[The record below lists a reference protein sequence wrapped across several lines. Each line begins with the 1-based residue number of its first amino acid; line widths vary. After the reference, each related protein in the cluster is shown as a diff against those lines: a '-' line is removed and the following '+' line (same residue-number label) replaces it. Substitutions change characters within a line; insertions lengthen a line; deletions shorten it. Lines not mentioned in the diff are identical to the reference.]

1 LLTTRS
7 GLLAAA
13 AACAL
18 IAATTPAA
26 AAPAPTPAPVA
37 FNIEAGA
44 LEAALMSYAAQAH
57 RQILVDPAL
66 VAGLRAPE
74 LKGSLSPD
82 QALDRLLA
90 GSGLVV
96 RRTGPNVFVVRAGV
110 VARADLRLA
119 AAEAG
124 SPALPAAQAD
134 GPIVPAAA
142 APQVLDEVVITGSLI
157 RGDRPGASPVRRFD
171 RDEIDRQGRATV
183 GDLIAALPQN
193 FGGIGSPA
201 AAILGSDSRGTNDL
215 AATGVNL
222 RGLGA
227 AATLVLVNGRR
238 MGGVG
243 TKGDFADVSAI
254 PSAVVDRVDV
264 LLDGASALYGSDA
277 VGGVVNVILKRRF
290 DGLETRLRAG
300 AATRGGDAE
309 LQASQAGGTSWDG
322 GGLVLAYE
330 YGHRGGLKASERE
343 VTASSD
349 LRPLGGTDRRVFYS
363 HPANILRFD
372 AAQGAYVAG
381 WAVPAG
387 QDGKALKPSDLIPG
401 LANLDNQRQGGDVL
415 PREDRHN
422 LYAALTQDLGERVR
436 LLADLRYNRRDNT
449 IHRPAPV
456 AVFAVT
462 SANPFFVSPNGTTSD
477 VIGYSFSDEVGPS
490 VSDGRAESLGLSLGA
505 EADLGRGWRGEAY
518 AATGLELGRRNTER
532 LVNSTYLNEAL
543 GAVPDDPRTAYT
555 AARDGYFN
563 PFGDGGAN
571 GRAVLD
577 FIGSGYTRGRTQSSV
592 ATFDAKADGPLWAL
606 PAGTIK
612 AAVGVQARLERFKTT
627 TSSLISGTTPTLA
640 GGTSF
645 DRTVQAAFLELRAPL
660 VSPEMGLP
668 LLRELEAS
676 LAGRIERY
684 GDFGQTAN
692 PKLGLVWAPAEALKL
707 RASYGTSF
715 RAPNLSELNEPPS
728 SSPLLLA
735 GAGGRT
741 LVLLATGGN
750 AGLKPERARSWTF
763 GLDYASVRWP
773 GLTASA
779 TWFDV
784 RFADQIGQPVLTD
797 LTHALTNPAFA
808 PFVRAVDPA
817 NPADLAQVKALMAI
831 STNSNITLF
840 PAEAY
845 RVIADGR
852 YVNTGEVEV
861 RGLDLQAAYGWTR
874 GDSRWS
880 VSGDVSY
887 LSDYVRRFT
896 PTAAP
901 LQLLD
906 TANNPVRLRGRLAAG
921 WDRGPWG
928 VGIGLN
934 YVDAYRSETGRRIE
948 AWTPVDLQARWT
960 PAEAGRPW
968 SGLSLALNVQNL
980 FDQDPPFYD
989 SPLGI
994 GYDPANA
1001 DPLGRRVSLQLTR
1014 RW

>member
-1 LLTTRS
+1 MLKIRS
-7 GLLAAA
+7 GLLAAT

-18 IAATTPAA
+18 LTTTTPGA
-26 AAPAPTPAPVA
+26 AAPAATPAPVV

-44 LEAALMSYAAQAH
+44 LEAALMSYAAQAQ

-74 LKGSLSPD
+74 LKARLSPD
-82 QALDRLLA
+82 LALDRLLA

-96 RRTGPNVFVVRAGV
+96 RQTGPNVFVVH
-110 VARADLRLA
+110 ARG

-124 SPALPAAQAD
+124 LRLAVADGGPAGLPATQAD
-134 GPIVPAAA
+134 GPIAGA
-142 APQVLDEVVITGSLI
+142 APPVLDEVVITGSLI
-157 RGDRPGASPVRRFD
+157 RGGRPGPSPVRRFD
-171 RDEIDRQGRATV
+171 RDDIDRQGRSTV

-193 FGGIGSPA
+193 FGGSGSPA
-201 AAILGSDSRGTNDL
+201 AALLGADSRGTNDL

-238 MGGVG
+238 MAGVG

-254 PSAVVDRVDV
+254 PTSVVQRVDV
-264 LLDGASALYGSDA
+264 LTDGASALYGSDA
-277 VGGVVNVILKRRF
+277 VAGVVNVILKRRF
-290 DGLETRLRAG
+290 EGLETRLRVG

-309 LQASQAGGTSWDG
+309 LQASQAWGTQWDAG
-322 GGLVLAYE
+322 DLVLAYE
-330 YGHRGGLKASERE
+330 YGHRGGLKASERA

-349 LRPLGGTDRRVFYS
+349 LRPLGGTDRRVYYS
-363 HPANILRFD
+363 HPANILVFN

-387 QDGKALKPSDLIPG
+387 QNGKALTPGDLIPG
-401 LANLDNQRQGGDVL
+401 VANLENQRLGGDVL
-415 PREDRHN
+415 PREDRHT
-422 LYAALTQDLGERVR
+422 LYASITEDLGERVR
-436 LLADLRYNRRDNT
+436 LLGDVRYNRRDNT

-456 AVFAVT
+456 SVFSVT
-462 SANPFFVSPNGTTSD
+462 KANPFFVSPNGTTSE
-477 VIGYSFSDEVGPS
+477 VIGYAFSDEVGS
-490 VSDGRAESLGLSLGA
+490 SLSDGRAESLGLSLGA
-505 EADLGRGWRGEAY
+505 EAELGRGWRGEVY
-518 AATGLELGRRNTER
+518 AATGLEMGRRDTER
-532 LVNSTYLNEAL
+532 LVNSTFLNEAL
-543 GAVPDDPRTAYT
+543 GAVPDDPRTAYS

-577 FIGSGYTRGRTQSSV
+577 FIGSGYTRGRTLSSV
-592 ATFDAKADGPLWAL
+592 ATLDAKADGALWRL
-606 PAGTIK
+606 PAGPIK
-612 AAVGVQARLERFKTT
+612 AAVGVQARLERFKST
-627 TSSLISGTTPTLA
+627 TSSLISGVTPTRA
-640 GGTSF
+640 GGVSF
-645 DRTVQAAFLELRAPL
+645 DRTVKAAFAELRVPL
-660 VSPEMGLP
+660 VGPDMDLP
-668 LLRELEAS
+668 LVRELEAS
-676 LAGRIERY
+676 LAGRVERY
-684 GDFGQTAN
+684 GDFGQTEN
-692 PKLGLVWAPAEALKL
+692 PKLGLVWAPGESLKL
-707 RASYGTSF
+707 RVSYGTSF

-735 GAGGRT
+735 GASGRT
-741 LVLLATGGN
+741 LVLLASGGN
-750 AGLKPERARSWTF
+750 AGLKPERSRSWSLGF
-763 GLDYASVRWP
+763 DYASARWP

-808 PFVRAVDPA
+808 PFVQAVDPA
-817 NPADLAQVKALMAI
+817 NPADLARVKALMAI
-831 STNSNITLF
+831 STNSNINLF

-852 YVNTGEVEV
+852 YVNTGEVDV
-861 RGLDLQAAYGWTR
+861 RGLDLQVAYAWSAGDDRWRLAA
-874 GDSRWS
+874 D
-880 VSGDVSY
+880 
-887 LSDYVRRFT
+887 LSHLADYVRRFT

-906 TANNPVRLRGRLAAG
+906 TANNPVRLRGRLEAG

-928 VGIGLN
+928 FGLGLT
-934 YVDAYRSETGRRIE
+934 YVDAYRSETGRRID
-948 AWTPVDLQARWT
+948 AWTPVDLQARLT
-960 PAEAGRPW
+960 PHQPGKPW

-980 FDQDPPFYD
+980 FDQDPPFHD

-1001 DPLGRRVSLQLTR
+1001 DPLGRVVSLQLTR